1 MENRDYVLVE
11 CALEPLEKLVF
22 NLEPKFEI
30 KLAKAPSI
38 CMTMIEAEDSV
49 EHQPFFL
56 GEAITTECQILVNK
70 QIGYGICLGD
80 EPLRSYCIAFIDAVL
95 QLNGE
100 ETHEIEAF
108 IEEHSKLIS
117 ASRKMEYN
125 QILKT
130 KVDFKIMEQE

>member
-117 ASRKMEYN
+117 TSRKIRCVE
-125 QILKT
+125 
-130 KVDFKIMEQE
+130 E

>member
-1 MENRDYVLVE
+1 MENRDYILVE
-11 CALEPLEKLVF
+11 CALEALEELVSK
-22 NLEPKFEI
+22 LEPNFEI

-38 CMTMIEAEDSV
+38 CMTMIKAEDSV

-80 EPLRSYCIAFIDAVL
+80 EPVRSYCIAFIDAVL
-95 QLNGE
+95 QLNGKE
-100 ETHEIEAF
+100 SIEIDAF
-108 IEEHSKLIS
+108 IEEHSKLIHT
-117 ASRKMEYN
+117 SRKMEFN